1 VKYGFV
7 IPGGSPRE
15 CAELAAEAEQA
26 GWDGVFVSEL
36 VWGFDAWVILAGMAM
51 VTQRVKLGTM
61 LTPVSRRRPW
71 KLASELLTLDHLS
84 NGRAILS
91 AGLGA
96 IDTGFAN
103 FGEATDR
110 KLRAELLDEGLAII
124 TGLWRGQPFNFQGK
138 HYQVQ
143 ETTFFPP
150 PPPIQQPRIPIWVV
164 GAWPRT
170 QSMAR
175 VARYDGW
182 LTSKMDA
189 TGFSVHLTA
198 AEISA
203 AKAFIAEHRTEQ
215 SPFDII
221 KEGETPGDAPQKAAA
236 IVQEFAEMGYTWWIE
251 SKWDYADGVA
261 SVRRRIQQ
269 GPPRI
274 AE

>member
-1 VKYGFV
+1 MKYGFV

-15 CAELAAEAEQA
+15 CTELAAEAEQA
-26 GWDGVFVSEL
+26 GWDGVFISEV

-84 NGRAILS
+84 NGRALLS

-170 QSMAR
+170 RSMQR

-182 LTSKMDA
+182 LTSKMEA
-189 TGFSVHLTA
+189 SGFSVDVTA
-198 AEISA
+198 EEIKA
-203 AKAFIAEHRTEQ
+203 AKAFIDEHRIEA

-221 KEGETPGDAPQKAAA
+221 KEGETPGDEPQKAAA
-236 IVQEFAEMGYTWWIE
+236 IVHTYAEMGYTWWIE
-251 SKWDYADGVA
+251 SKWDYADGMPG
-261 SVRRRIQQ
+261 VRKRIQQ

-274 AE
+274 A